1 MLQDVFPEKLD
12 NHYKPDIVPGADS
25 LVISYNE
32 NNDILLNVDEKEE
45 TISFPEVSDFV
56 NLGKEDLV
64 YLFNVGNKD
73 FFLLMDEKKTENLI
87 SSQTDKPDGNDE
99 KQPVYFFYTKL
110 SELRAKYLYP
120 KHYVFAAMTAYQ
132 LNEWYQTTKFC
143 GKCGSP
149 NENDKTE
156 RARVCPKC
164 GNKIYPRI
172 NPACIIGVTDKET
185 NRIILTKY
193 RTGFRHN
200 ALVAGFTEIGETLE
214 ETVEREVMEEVGLK
228 VKNIRYY
235 KSQPWAIASDILA
248 GFFCDVDGSTEINMD
263 ESELRYAEWVAPED
277 IELQPI
283 DYSLTN
289 EMMRLFK
296 EKGYQGTI

>member
-12 NHYKPDIVPGADS
+12 NHYKPDAVPGADS
-25 LVISYNE
+25 LVISYNMDNE
-32 NNDILLNVDEKEE
+32 ILLCVNEKEE
-45 TISFPEVSDFV
+45 TISFPSVSDFDDV
-56 NLGKEDLV
+56 KKEDLI

-73 FFLLMDEKKTENLI
+73 FFLLMYGDKAEAFAVSQADASRGKT
-87 SSQTDKPDGNDE
+87 GA
-99 KQPVYFFYTKL
+99 FFYTKL
-110 SELRAKYLYP
+110 SDLRAKYLYP

-132 LNEWYQTTKFC
+132 LNEWYLTTKFC

-185 NRIILTKY
+185 DRIVLTKY

-214 ETVEREVMEEVGLK
+214 ETVAREVMEEVGLK
-228 VKNIRYY
+228 VKNVRYY

-248 GFFCDVDGSTEINMD
+248 GFFCDVDGATEINMD
-263 ESELRYAEWVAPED
+263 EAELKYAEWVARED

-296 EKGYQGTI
+296 EKGYEGTI